1 MAARLG
7 NQLATLL
14 RSPRRLLVLGCAALV
29 TVALILS
36 HNQGY
41 VDFAAASPGLW
52 PSWSDATPS
61 IMGQGE
67 PLVFSLIVVG
77 NETAY
82 ETEVLLKVSYTHGR
96 ARQGCSCQSALMHTS
111 SPIDFHLIADEKSQE
126 FLTNVFELIERPAYD
141 IRVFFYPISIE
152 AMNQRL
158 RRTAVGRPGQERY
171 MEMRSK
177 HQAGT
182 RELRVCYL
190 WSKKTC

>member
-14 RSPRRLLVLGCAALV
+14 RTPRRLLVLGSAALV

-52 PSWSDATPS
+52 PSWSDAAPS

-82 ETEVLLKVSYTHGR
+82 ETEVLLKVSYTPASEAGLLMPVRTDAHLLPHR
-96 ARQGCSCQSALMHTS
+96 LSFDRRRKVARIPH
-111 SPIDFHLIADEKSQE
+111 K
-126 FLTNVFELIERPAYD
+126 
-141 IRVFFYPISIE
+141 
-152 AMNQRL
+152 RL
-158 RRTAVGRPGQERY
+158 RA
-171 MEMRSK
+171 
-177 HQAGT
+177 H
-182 RELRVCYL
+182 
-190 WSKKTC
+190 